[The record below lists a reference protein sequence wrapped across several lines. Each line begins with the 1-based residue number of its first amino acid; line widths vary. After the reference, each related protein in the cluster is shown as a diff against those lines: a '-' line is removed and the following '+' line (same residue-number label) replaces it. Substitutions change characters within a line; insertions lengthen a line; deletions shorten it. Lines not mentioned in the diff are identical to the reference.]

1 MTEKERFTQYKEGCQ
16 AWKQWQKKFKNPLD
30 LDNILYY
37 EDLRI
42 KDNESGKIFYINIKA
57 MEEVSVIFK
66 GRIAF
71 IGLTIR
77 GDKYFNVI
85 TYEEEEEIKKLLDEK
100 LKTIAEKYNCIY

>member
-1 MTEKERFTQYKEGCQ
+1 MTEKGRFTIYKEGCQ

-37 EDLRI
+37 EDLRL
-42 KDNESGKIFYINIKA
+42 KDNDSGKIFYINIKA
-57 MEEVSVIFK
+57 MEENTIH

-71 IGLTIR
+71 IGLTVR

-85 TYEEEEEIKKLLDEK
+85 TYEEQEEIKKLLDEK
-100 LKTIAEKYNCIY
+100 LKTIAEKHNCIY